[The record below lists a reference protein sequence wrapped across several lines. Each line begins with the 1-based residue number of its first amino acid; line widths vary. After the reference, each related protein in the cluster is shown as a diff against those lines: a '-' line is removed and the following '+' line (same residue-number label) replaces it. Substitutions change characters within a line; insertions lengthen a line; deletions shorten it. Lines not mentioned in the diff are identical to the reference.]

1 MAYAPSEQRRVS
13 HWLATLVFVWF
24 GCVVYIALEQIS
36 GLLTVRD
43 FDTSPWRR
51 IHTVT
56 LYYWLPWVLL
66 APLVAALS
74 QRVPI
79 RPDRWLWPL
88 LAHLALLLCLSLAHG
103 LAMGYQYYFSAH
115 LTPYMAGFAPWQHS
129 GHFLFGDDLFLFD
142 VIFYAVFAATFN
154 IRNFQQIVRQQELD
168 ASRLNA
174 RLSELRFQTLRMQI
188 NPHFLFNALN
198 AISVLVKKRET
209 AKAVEMIARLSRF
222 FRRTL
227 DGSSEHWVTLED
239 ELEMVRQY
247 LGIAQLRFGDRLRV
261 RDRCDPAAQ
270 RGLVPTLLLQPL
282 VENAVVH
289 GLGDKLG
296 DCELSLS
303 CRRDGDRLHIDIEDN
318 GVGAPSSVEEGLV
331 EGVGLTNVKERLE
344 QMYDGEHEF
353 VFHSTPGRGTRIG
366 IAVPFREALDLRAA
380 G

>member
-1 MAYAPSEQRRVS
+1 MGHAPAQRRRVS
-13 HWLATLVFVWF
+13 HLLATLVFVWL
-24 GCVVYIALEQIS
+24 GCAVYVALEQIS
-36 GLLTVRD
+36 GILTVSD
-43 FDTSPWRR
+43 FGTNAWRR
-51 IHTVT
+51 IHTIT

-66 APLVAALS
+66 APLVALLS
-74 QRVPI
+74 RRVPI

-103 LAMGYQYYFSAH
+103 LAIGYQYHYSVY

-142 VIFYAVFAATFN
+142 AIIYAVLAATFN

-198 AISVLVKKRET
+198 AISVLVKKQET
-209 AKAVEMIARLSRF
+209 AKAGEAIVRLSRF

-227 DGSSEHWVTLED
+227 DGSSEHWVTLEE

-261 RDRCDPAAQ
+261 REACDPVALGA
-270 RGLVPTLLLQPL
+270 LVPTLLLQPL

-289 GLGDKLG
+289 GLGDKTG
-296 DCELSLS
+296 DCELRLA
-303 CRRDGDRLHIDIEDN
+303 CRRDGQWLRIDIEDD
-318 GVGAPSSVEEGLV
+318 GLGAPSSVEEGLV
-331 EGVGLTNVKERLE
+331 EGVGLTNVKARLE
-344 QMYDGEHEF
+344 QMYAGEHEF
-353 VFHSTPGRGTRIG
+353 VFHSERGRGTRIA
-366 IAVPFREALDLRAA
+366 IAVPFREAPVIRAA
-380 G
+380 V